1 MLNFGNG
8 ADPKDGG
15 RALPVPHW
23 LELLL
28 QDGRYALR
36 TLRGNPGLSAVVVLT
51 LALGISMNTAIFSVF
66 NAVILRPVAYPK
78 PERLLWLSTV
88 QNDDEP
94 GIVLGPDF
102 VDWREQAT
110 AFDRMAAYGTWDE
123 VVVTAVGPTRAR
135 LANVTDDFWDL
146 TAARLAVGRL
156 PRPEERDVV
165 LVSRGFAKRWFPDHS
180 DVVGRTLTIEERQ
193 ATVVGVL
200 HEDFRFHFPAS
211 PWPGFRPKEIDI
223 YQPVFISPVREG
235 RIGLFNVVGRLRQGV
250 SLDQARAELQ
260 GIRNRIIQEHPNPY
274 RFEDRLRL
282 RVVPLHDQLA
292 GGARLALWVLLAA
305 VAVVLLIACAN
316 VANLLLARASTRQ
329 KEIAIRVSLGAGR
342 VRVLRQCLMESF
354 MLALMGSALG
364 LLIGRL
370 TLSAIVRLGSHSV
383 PRLAESTVDGA
394 VLAVTLGLSILTALV
409 FGLAPALALWRV
421 NPNEGLREGARG
433 AARHVAGIWVRG
445 STLGAQLALAVVLLM
460 GAGLMLKSA
469 WRLTAHPAGFE
480 PGRILTSKVEFSGKQ
495 YQDSPARQVALVDAL
510 LEGLRIQPGV
520 EAVSIST
527 HGYSLTRHLVVEGQP
542 VTSPDDRR
550 LREPIQINSTSA
562 ALARVMGMRM
572 VRGRWLADNEPTA
585 VINERLST
593 REFPGQDPLGRRIRL
608 DENGP
613 FLTIVGIVEDL
624 RYSKLD
630 AAPEPEVYVPYSQ
643 VEGMFGFVALA
654 RTTGDPLELAPAI
667 RSLMARINPS
677 QVLDQVMTLEQ
688 ALAET
693 IAPRRLNLCLLGTF
707 AASAL
712 ALALI
717 GMYGLLTH
725 WVTQR
730 RQEIGVRMA
739 LGAQRREVVH
749 MVVRRGMAIA
759 LAGIGA
765 GVIGA
770 LALTRVVSSLLYD
783 VGPRDPL
790 TFTVVTAALATTAL
804 LACCVPALKAAR
816 VDPVVALRY
825 E

>member
-1 MLNFGNG
+1 MTNLGKSVH
-8 ADPKDGG
+8 AKDGG
-15 RALPVPHW
+15 RALMVPHW
-23 LELLL
+23 IELLL

-36 TLRGNPGLSAVVVLT
+36 TLRNSPGLSAVVVLT

-66 NAVILRPVAYPK
+66 NAVILRPVAYPA

-94 GIVLGPDF
+94 GIVIGPDF

-110 AFDRMAAYGTWDE
+110 SFDRMLAYGTWDE
-123 VVVTAVGPTRAR
+123 VVVTAVGSTRAR

-146 TAARLAVGRL
+146 TAARLAAGRL

-165 LVSRGFAKRWFPDHS
+165 LVSRGFARRWFPEDS

-200 HEDFRFHFPAS
+200 HEDFRFHLPAS
-211 PWPGFRPKEIDI
+211 PWPGFRPKEVDI
-223 YQPVFISPVREG
+223 YQPISISPIREG
-235 RIGLFNVVGRLRQGV
+235 MIGLFNVVGRLRQGV
-250 SLDQARAELQ
+250 PIDLARAELE
-260 GIRNRIIQEHPNPY
+260 GIRKRIIQEHPNPY
-274 RFEDRLRL
+274 RFADQQRL

-305 VAVVLLIACAN
+305 VAFVLLIACAN
-316 VANLLLARASTRQ
+316 VANLLLARAVTRR

-370 TLSAIVRLGSHSV
+370 AIIAILRLDPYAV
-383 PRLAESTVDGA
+383 PRLAESTIDGS
-394 VLAVTLGLSILTALV
+394 VLVVTLSLTILTALV

-421 NPNEGLREGARG
+421 NPNQGLREDAR
-433 AARHVAGIWVRG
+433 RTPLHAGTWVRG
-445 STLGAQLALAVVLLM
+445 PILGAQLALAVVLLV
-460 GAGLMLKSA
+460 GAGLLLKSA
-469 WRLTAHPAGFE
+469 WRLTAHPPGFE
-480 PGRILTSKVEFSGKQ
+480 PGRILTSKIEFSGQQ
-495 YQDSPARQVALVDAL
+495 YKDSPARQVALVDAL

-527 HGYSLTRHLVVEGQP
+527 HGYNLTQHLVVEGQP
-542 VTSPDDRR
+542 VASPDDRP
-550 LREPIQINSTSA
+550 LREPILINSTSA

-572 VRGRWLADNEPTA
+572 IRGRWLADNEPTA
-585 VINERLST
+585 VINERLSR
-593 REFPGQDPLGRRIRL
+593 REFSGHDPIGRRIQV

-624 RYSKLD
+624 RYTKLD
-630 AAPEPEVYVPYSQ
+630 AVPEPEVYVPYSQ
-643 VEGMFGFVALA
+643 VEGMFAFIALA
-654 RTTGDPLELAPAI
+654 RTTRDPLELAPAI
-667 RSLMARINPS
+667 RSLMARVDPT
-677 QVLDQVMTLEQ
+677 QVLDEVMTLEQ

-693 IAPRRLNLCLLGTF
+693 IAPRRLNLFLLVSF

-730 RQEIGVRMA
+730 RQEIGVRLA

-765 GVIGA
+765 GVVGA
-770 LALTRVVSSLLYD
+770 LALTRVMSSLLYD
-783 VGPRDPL
+783 VAPRDPL
-790 TFTVVTAALATTAL
+790 TFTVVAAALATTAL
-804 LACCVPALKAAR
+804 LACFVPAIRAAR
-816 VDPVVALRY
+816 VDPAVALRY